1 MYYRKEEIEKTKPN
15 GMSKALIP
23 FKRQQ
28 KSTRRENS

>member
-15 GMSKALIP
+15 GMSKTLIL

-28 KSTRRENS
+28 KSIRKENS